1 VLVSGKELFILI
13 ILHFI
18 FIVQQSLTIKSF
30 FYYIRVDVFI
40 PNISQIG
47 GFSMCSPPLLMEQ
60 SHQIHLAVK
69 KSSWPPAEWVHS
81 SCKAGDKVQIR
92 VGGDFYY
99 DPPSNSQI
107 PDLVF
112 IAGGVGIN
120 PLLSIMLHLK
130 TLFQTPNN
138 EDNLPKRITLLHCA
152 KQIEELLFQV
162 KIDIIIVLE
171 LKPEIRNSLT

>member
-1 VLVSGKELFILI
+1 
-13 ILHFI
+13 
-18 FIVQQSLTIKSF
+18 
-30 FYYIRVDVFI
+30 
-40 PNISQIG
+40 
-47 GFSMCSPPLLMEQ
+47 MCSPPLLMEQ

-99 DPPSNSQI
+99 DPSSNSQI

-162 KIDIIIVLE
+162 KIDMIIVLE